1 MTWPVIVLVVLATG
15 LATAG
20 AVVACGEPHAT
31 EEAGAR
37 HAIVGL
43 GLLAVAAA
51 VAAVGGAMLGAGG
64 TGTEQVGAFA
74 GAAATVA
81 LPLFAVGLAR
91 RTRRARRSSEARRS
105 RLSG

>member
-1 MTWPVIVLVVLATG
+1 MTWPVIVLLVLATG

-20 AVVACGEPHAT
+20 AVVACGGTQAT
-31 EEAGAR
+31 EEAATR
-37 HAIVGL
+37 RAIIGL

-51 VAAVGGAMLGAGG
+51 VAAVGGAVLGAGN
-64 TGTEQVGAFA
+64 TGTMQVGAFA

-81 LPLFAVGLAR
+81 LPLVSVGLV
-91 RTRRARRSSEARRS
+91 RRARRSSGARWS